1 MRLQQQQHQLWQV
14 VCLGI
19 LSLSLSLCLSV
30 SLFLSPEREGDR
42 RMDVLV
48 SQAVASIATLA

>member
-19 LSLSLSLCLSV
+19 LLLCLSV
-30 SLFLSPEREGDR
+30 SLSLSLSSEREGDR